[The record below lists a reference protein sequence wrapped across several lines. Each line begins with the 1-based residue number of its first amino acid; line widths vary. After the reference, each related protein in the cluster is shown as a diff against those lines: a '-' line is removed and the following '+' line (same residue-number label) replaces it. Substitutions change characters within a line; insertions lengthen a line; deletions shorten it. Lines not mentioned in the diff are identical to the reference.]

1 MLIDLQVHSTYSDGY
16 LTPGGLAK
24 FLHSNG
30 VKIAALTDH
39 NTVGGLG
46 EFREACKKYGIKT
59 IPGLELYVKL
69 NGKKFNLLWF
79 NFNEENPELHKL
91 LRDSQARRRGK
102 ARKILNKLRDI
113 GFAIDTE
120 KILDKHNHYIPVNH
134 VVDDLWAINK
144 NKLKIKKE
152 LDNPSPR
159 EEEIIRAFFYN
170 KDIGKMEESHINI
183 ERVVRLRKKIGG
195 QLVLNHPGKYGHI
208 TRAFL
213 EKLKKMGID
222 GIELISP
229 HHSIGFMLYIQS
241 IADELGFITTGGSDF
256 HKFEAR
262 KTGLTNSWQY
272 FKIELDKLR
281 GIKKILNKVNR

>member
-16 LTPGGLAK
+16 LTPSELAK

-30 VKIAALTDH
+30 VRVAALTDH
-39 NTVGGLG
+39 NTIGGLG
-46 EFREACKKYGIKT
+46 EFREACKKHQIKT

-79 NFNEENPELHKL
+79 NFNEESPELHKL
-91 LRDSQARRRGK
+91 LRDSQARRRGR
-102 ARKILNKLRDI
+102 ARKILNKLKSI
-113 GFAIDTE
+113 GFAINPE
-120 KILDKHNHYIPVNH
+120 KILDKYNHYIPVNH
-134 VVDDLWAINK
+134 VVDNLWASSQ

-152 LDNPSPR
+152 LNNPSPR

-170 KDIGKMEESHINI
+170 KDIGRMEESYMNI
-183 ERVVRLRKKIGG
+183 ERVIKLRKKIGG

-222 GIELISP
+222 GIELLSP
-229 HHSIGFMLYIQS
+229 HHSVGFTMYIQF

-256 HKFEAR
+256 HKFESR
-262 KTGLTNSWQY
+262 KTGLTHSWQY
-272 FKIELDKLR
+272 FKIEIDKLK
-281 GIKKILNKVNR
+281 GVKKII